1 MENEKAA
8 ATGQMAARIAHE
20 INNPLAGIK
29 NSFLLI
35 KDAIPVDYPYYK
47 YVGLIDREID
57 RIASIVSQMYD
68 LYRPGKEA
76 AREFSVNEVI
86 RDVVSFLNISC
97 QWLRDRKKTIEVET
111 GDAPILVTMEE
122 SSFRQIVYNLIDN
135 AIDASPEGETVRVT
149 ASVMKDTLNITVS
162 DRGEG
167 IPEEFHSRVFD
178 PFFTTKDSAGKR
190 GMGLGLSVCKSFV
203 EKMGGTIDFATETG
217 KGTAFKITLPI

>member
-1 MENEKAA
+1 
-8 ATGQMAARIAHE
+8 
-20 INNPLAGIK
+20 
-29 NSFLLI
+29 
-35 KDAIPVDYPYYK
+35 
-47 YVGLIDREID
+47 
-57 RIASIVSQMYD
+57 MYD

-135 AIDASPEGETVRVT
+135 AIDASPEGEAVRVT

-203 EKMGGTIDFATETG
+203 EKMGGTIDFTTETG